1 MNQPDPPSLRKPSFQ
16 CEKVLLGLTLRIGD
30 CSLRL
35 SALRLSAPRRFVL
48 YAQSLRVNIH
58 RRVSGV
64 SIELRTIP
72 DATQRSSYFRG
83 INFVRTLARL
93 GIHLRVGN
101 LSHTRPGILE
111 RRVDIVEDS
120 VKISDQIS
128 GCVSSYLCLN
138 LGGLAFKVLR

>member
-1 MNQPDPPSLRKPSFQ
+1 M
-16 CEKVLLGLTLRIGD
+16 
-30 CSLRL
+30 
-35 SALRLSAPRRFVL
+35 
-48 YAQSLRVNIH
+48 
-58 RRVSGV
+58 
-64 SIELRTIP
+64 
-72 DATQRSSYFRG
+72 
-83 INFVRTLARL
+83 RTLARL